1 MFAVTLEAEGLD
13 MVTQMIDLARGILD
27 AAGNTIGGV
36 DLHAKKRLE
45 DEADSVIIAK
55 QLMEFGRDFFS
66 LDDAQS
72 EQVAQA
78 FANEVQRRLDG
89 VAGMAI
95 GVSGVARAV
104 GKASAEGTRMATETA
119 GAAYRGAMMRYMAI
133 VSENIT
139 AQRTAFGGSPDAL
152 SPEYAEWKQENF
164 GFTSPIGVATG
175 QLRENF
181 DPSNKGNIR
190 LRTFKSLKG

>member
-1 MFAVTLEAEGLD
+1 MIAVTLEAEGLD
-13 MVTQMIDLARGILD
+13 LAAQVIALARGILD

-36 DLHAKKRLE
+36 DLHAKKRVE
-45 DEADSVIIAK
+45 SEADSVIIAK

-78 FANEVQRRLDG
+78 FTAEVQRRLDG
-89 VAGMAI
+89 VAGVAI
-95 GVSGVARAV
+95 GTSSVARAV
-104 GKASAEGTRMATETA
+104 GKASAEGTRMARETA
-119 GAAYRGAMMRYMAI
+119 GAAYTEAMKRYMQI
-133 VSENIT
+133 VEENIT
-139 AQRTAFGGSPDAL
+139 HQRTAFGGSPDAL
-152 SPEYAEWKQENF
+152 SPEYAEWKQKEF
-164 GFTSPIGVATG
+164 GFTTPIGVATG